1 MSEKALYEIQYKLLG
16 EPHADLITDLN
27 VPVID
32 VVQELARK
40 HNVAVNDELA
50 AADDSDSAVPLV
62 VPITDVHIHSV
73 EVNEAGEVL

>member
-1 MSEKALYEIQYKLLG
+1 MSQKALYEIQYKLLG

-40 HNVAVNDELA
+40 HNVAVNDDNAVAVDEG
-50 AADDSDSAVPLV
+50 VPLV

-73 EVNEAGEVL
+73 SADDVADGSH

>member
-1 MSEKALYEIQYKLLG
+1 MSQKALYEIQYKLLG
-16 EPHADLITDLN
+16 EPHADLIADLN

-40 HNVAVNDELA
+40 HNVAVNDDNAVDETG
-50 AADDSDSAVPLV
+50 VPLV

-73 EVNEAGEVL
+73 AADDATEVSR